1 METYTA
7 AYGSKNSRQKSYEMG
22 SVGGT
27 HHQGMNGS
35 ANHASKNRSHN
46 DDDAD
51 EIVTPI
57 RSVRTGEATL
67 HDPSIPRSRHAN
79 KASYG
84 GAADEVSIE
93 SVRSDKHI
101 IRKDVQ
107 WSVGYEARAI

>member
-7 AYGSKNSRQKSYEMG
+7 AYGSKNSRQKSYEMA

-27 HHQGMNGS
+27 NHRGMNGS
-35 ANHASKNRSHN
+35 AHASKNRSQI
-46 DDDAD
+46 DDDEVD

-79 KASYG
+79 KVSYG

>member
-27 HHQGMNGS
+27 NHHGVNGS
-35 ANHASKNRSHN
+35 ASQGSRNRTRIG
-46 DDDAD
+46 DDD
-51 EIVTPI
+51 EETVTPI
-57 RSVRTGEATL
+57 RGVRTGEGAF
-67 HDPSIPRSRHAN
+67 HEHSSSRNRHGN
-79 KASYG
+79 KALDG
-84 GAADEVSIE
+84 PGEEGSIE

-107 WSVGYEARAI
+107 WHVGYEARAI

>member
-27 HHQGMNGS
+27 NHMGMNGS
-35 ANHASKNRSHN
+35 THASKNRSQTG
-46 DDDAD
+46 DEEAD

-57 RSVRTGEATL
+57 RSARTGEATL
-67 HDPSIPRSRHAN
+67 HDTPTSRNRHAN